1 MKLQFSVNEELCI
14 GCGEC
19 ARDCPYGVI
28 EMQGEFPRVAVGRE
42 GMCIRCQHCL
52 AVCEPGALS
61 IHGLHPENSLPLA
74 GRLPAAD
81 QLATL
86 MRGRRSIRRYTGS
99 PVAASQIQ
107 FLLDTV
113 ACAPTGV
120 NNRQALFTVI
130 DDCEVM
136 EALRR
141 STYDSLDIVIREGR
155 LPAGMEFF
163 RAMVEDALKNG
174 RDNIFRGAPHL
185 LIVSAPKESPSP
197 EADCHIAL
205 SYFELL
211 AASMGLGTLWSGL
224 AKWALTM
231 IVPEVLQRLGVPEN
245 HQVGYMMVFG
255 HPAVT
260 YHRTVQRASD
270 HVNRVTSLA
279 AA

>member
-1 MKLQFSVNEELCI
+1 MGLRFSVDEELCI

-19 ARDCPYGVI
+19 VSDCPYGVI
-28 EMQGEFPRVAVGRE
+28 EMHGDFPRIAGGRE
-42 GMCIRCQHCL
+42 GACIGCQHCL
-52 AVCEPGALS
+52 AVCGPGALS
-61 IHGLHPENSLPLA
+61 IHGLHPEDSLPLA

-86 MRGRRSIRRYTGS
+86 MQGRRSVRRYTGM
-99 PVAASQIQ
+99 PVAADQIQ

-113 ACAPTGV
+113 ACAPTGI
-120 NNRQALFTVI
+120 NNRQVLFTVI
-130 DDCEVM
+130 DDCQVM
-136 EALRR
+136 ESLRR
-141 STYDSLDIVIREGR
+141 TTYSSLDAVIREGR

-163 RAMVEDALKNG
+163 QAMVEDALKNG

-185 LIVSAPKESPSP
+185 LIVSAPKDSPSP

-205 SYFELL
+205 AYFELL

-224 AKWALTM
+224 AKWALVM
-231 IVPEVLQRLGVPEN
+231 IVPEILQRLGIPDN

-260 YHRTVQRASD
+260 YHRTVQRAST
-270 HVNRVTSLA
+270 HVNRAKTLA

>member
-1 MKLQFSVNEELCI
+1 MELQFSVDEGLCI

-19 ARDCPYGVI
+19 ASDCPYGVI
-28 EMQGEFPRVAVGRE
+28 EMQGDFPRVAAGRE

-52 AVCEPGALS
+52 AVCEPGALG

-74 GRLPAAD
+74 GHLPAAD

-86 MRGRRSIRRYTGS
+86 MRGRRSVRRYTGA
-99 PVAASQIQ
+99 PVAADQIQ

-120 NNRQALFTVI
+120 NNRQVLFTVI

-136 EALRR
+136 ETLRR
-141 STYDSLDIVIREGR
+141 TTYDSLDIVIREGR

-185 LIVSAPKESPSP
+185 LIVSAPKQSPSP

-231 IVPEVLQRLGVPEN
+231 IVPELLQRLGVSEN

-270 HVNRVTSLA
+270 HVNRVKSLA